1 MAEKQ
6 TAKRN
11 RREEILQSLA
21 LMLESSDGSQRITTA
36 KLAASVGVS
45 EAALYRHFPSKT
57 RMFDSLIEFI
67 EDSLIT
73 RINLILKDEKDTTAR
88 LRLIVLLILGF
99 GERNPGLTR
108 ILTGHAL
115 MFEQDRL
122 QGRINQ
128 LFERIEAQLRQ
139 VMREKKMREGEG
151 YTLDETLLVPAS
163 CWLSARACCRAL
175 CAASSNIVRRM
186 ISTPAGRWSPHSCS
200 KSSHAAA
207 RLHDS
212 PRNLRKFVANPRAIG

>member
-57 RMFDSLIEFI
+57 RMFDI

-88 LRLIVLLILGF
+88 LRLIVLLLLGF

-139 VMREKKMREGEG
+139 VLREKRMREGEG
-151 YTLDETLLVPAS
+151 YTTDETLLAS
-163 CWLSARACCRAL
+163 QILAFCEGMLSRFVRSEFKYRPTDDFDARWPL
-175 CAASSNIVRRM
+175 IAAQ
-186 ISTPAGRWSPHSCS
+186 
-200 KSSHAAA
+200 
-207 RLHDS
+207 LQ
-212 PRNLRKFVANPRAIG
+212 

>member
-88 LRLIVLLILGF
+88 LRLIVLLILGV

-139 VMREKKMREGEG
+139 VMREKKMREPCW
-151 YTLDETLLVPAS
+151 PAS

>member
-1 MAEKQ
+1 MKRRAFLVC
-6 TAKRN
+6 TAALFCGALLAVGCTQKTSQPV
-11 RREEILQSLA
+11 LQQIEYSNLA
-21 LMLESSDGSQRITTA
+21 DSDTQDLLS
-36 KLAASVGVS
+36 KLLQDAGVS
-45 EAALYRHFPSKT
+45 DLRIQTFFRS
-57 RMFDSLIEFI
+57 SVLIEFI

-88 LRLIVLLILGF
+88 LRLIVLLLLGF

-139 VMREKKMREGEG
+139 VLREKRMREGEG
-151 YTLDETLLVPAS
+151 YTTDETLLAS
-163 CWLSARACCRAL
+163 QILAFCEGMLSRFVRSEFKYRPTDDFDARWPL
-175 CAASSNIVRRM
+175 IAAQ
-186 ISTPAGRWSPHSCS
+186 
-200 KSSHAAA
+200 
-207 RLHDS
+207 LQ
-212 PRNLRKFVANPRAIG
+212 

>member
-1 MAEKQ
+1 MEA
-6 TAKRN
+6 N
-11 RREEILQSLA
+11 VSRRQNC
-21 LMLESSDGSQRITTA
+21 T
-36 KLAASVGVS
+36 ASVGVS

-88 LRLIVLLILGF
+88 LRLIVLLLLGF

-139 VMREKKMREGEG
+139 VLREKRMREGEG
-151 YTLDETLLVPAS
+151 YTTDETLLAS
-163 CWLSARACCRAL
+163 QLLAFCEGMLSRFVRSEFKYRPTDDFDARWYANCR
-175 CAASSNIVRRM
+175 
-186 ISTPAGRWSPHSCS
+186 T
-200 KSSHAAA
+200 
-207 RLHDS
+207 
-212 PRNLRKFVANPRAIG
+212 VAVI